1 MLRYHFSPDRGHHA
15 LAWGQANSYRG
26 DNLQKIKGNL
36 AEIAFYEF
44 CRHTLPIEKW
54 HWYNGEYLRKGEQEY
69 CEHDFVVGGNT
80 VDVKGRS
87 RVKDLFDLGSVDSD
101 LVVLVGIPSDL
112 ADNVSEADS
121 LLDFARRGT
130 ANYDPVVIIG
140 MVSQN
145 NLNPD
150 SYTLDHRAPGG
161 PKMEQLPLQPVDQL
175 PAGISIE
182 NWLEKEEEYVRFDE
196 DLERE
201 TYEGTREFHISANGQ
216 RLLPGSFVKR
226 SGESFIYNSDEP
238 DDYDFPEKG
247 MVVECP
253 DYPAGAEFNSDRM
266 RYEQNESMTCGRTP
280 AVGVINISNI
290 NNELLDD
297 IAELAEEHV
306 YPAIPQRI
314 YNSVDSSVVEYTG
327 SSTLKEIDHIRSAQ
341 FDDESPL
348 EDDWWPSDE

>member
-15 LAWGQANSYRG
+15 LAWGQADSYHG

-44 CRHTLPIEKW
+44 LRHTLPIEKW
-54 HWYNGEYLRKGEQEY
+54 HWFNGEYLRRGEQEY

-140 MVSQN
+140 MVNQDD
-145 NLNPD
+145 LNPD
-150 SYTLDHRAPGG
+150 SYTLHHPAPDG

-175 PAGISIE
+175 PAGISIG
-182 NWLEKEEEYVRFDE
+182 NWLEKEEERRRIHE
-196 DLERE
+196 DPDYQI
-201 TYEGTREFHISANGQ
+201 YEGTREFHISVNGK
-216 RLLPGSFVKR
+216 RLLPGSFVKPT
-226 SGESFIYNSDEP
+226 SDTFLYNSD
-238 DDYDFPEKG
+238 DTDSYDFPEKG

-253 DYPAGAEFNSDRM
+253 DRPAGATFNPDRM
-266 RYEQNESMTCGRTP
+266 RYEQTESMTHGRTP
-280 AVGVINISNI
+280 AVGVIGVSHLNE
-290 NNELLDD
+290 ELLDD
-297 IAELAEEHV
+297 VDQLAEEHV
-306 YPAIPQRI
+306 NPAIPQLV
-314 YNSVDSSVVEYTG
+314 YDNVDESLVQFTG
-327 SSTLKEIDHIRSAQ
+327 ASTLERIEHIRS
-341 FDDESPL
+341 DYSDKSPL
-348 EDDWWPSDE
+348 SDDWWPSEE